1 MKFLEQAVGAAK
13 IALMQEMGVLDSV
26 LGILPESA
34 LVMTTEEDPSV
45 MSLEDFVETDILLT
59 LDSGCCDHIVDMAD
73 APGYAAVLH
82 PSPGSQRNQKFV
94 VGNGDRVAN
103 QGQVKLRMKAKDDGG
118 ALMSSIFQVAE
129 ITRPLMSVSRIC
141 DQGMSCIFEKTHAR
155 VVDSEGKT
163 VARFERDGGLYT
175 CTMRL
180 RRPEARSEPGFARPV
195 P

>member
-1 MKFLEQAVGAAK
+1 M
-13 IALMQEMGVLDSV
+13 LDSV
-26 LGILPESA
+26 LDVLPDSA
-34 LVMTTEEDPSV
+34 LVMTTEEDPSI

-103 QGQVKLRMKAKDDGG
+103 QGQVKLRMKAKDEGG
-118 ALMSSIFQVAE
+118 ALMSSVFQVAE